1 MPPGKEVATPGRF
14 QESAAGKPAHQRI
27 FLNFRENPEPDA
39 MKTNA
44 FLLLLSLMG
53 TIAAAQPGND
63 NCTDAVVIEDP
74 VNYCSSAG
82 AFTTL
87 MATEE
92 PGLNPSCFTA
102 EADVWFRFTA
112 IAPSVSIA
120 VLGGFFSGQLSQPS
134 IALYT
139 GNCGSLAEVDC
150 LNGTGL
156 GLSLQEIFNGLNL
169 GTTYY
174 VQVQGAVAGTFTL
187 CLNNYTSDIPAVSDC
202 PEAAVLCN
210 RDPFVIPQVANA
222 GNDPNEADDAACLN
236 IAGTPVESFSTWFV
250 WTAAEAGSL
259 TFSLA
264 PINEPDDLDFVLY
277 EFPNGPGDCSGK
289 TVLRCM
295 ASSCFGATGLQEG
308 ATDTSEPPGCGAA
321 QDNFLAPLQME
332 AGVTYGL
339 MVNNFS
345 QTTIGFRM
353 EFGGTGSFF
362 GGEERLSVESQEI
375 CQDSLLTFTGLNPPG
390 SPPVT
395 NWEWEFGAGATPLSA
410 SGPGPHEVAF
420 NNGGTQLVLLR
431 ATTAQGCAS
440 TEIVP
445 VEVICCADNFT
456 VEPNVSPP
464 GCVSNGDGS
473 IGLQVE
479 SPDGPPFTITWEDG
493 TADNPRTG
501 LSPGNYSVTIADST
515 GCQTVRSFELSAV
528 APFQFDTLLTP
539 PSCDAGTDG
548 SITLETTGGQP
559 PYLYAWEGGAF
570 DTIPTLGN
578 LPAGNYSVIVQD
590 EAGCTDTLAI
600 GLQELQLTLDPQ
612 VTEIIAPA
620 CNGGNNGRI
629 VLSVANGL
637 PPYQFDFNDGNGYVS
652 SNALTQLPAGT
663 YAVNILDEN
672 LCEGQFVFELED
684 PTVLSVDLAGSPIS
698 CAGADD
704 GSLNAQPNGG
714 TPSYAFSWSN
724 GLSTAQLDSLGPGNY
739 GVTVTD
745 ANGCTADTAFELGA
759 PLPVMAFI
767 DSTSAPGCVG
777 EASGVIVGQAEGGQ
791 PPYTYQLNNS
801 AQQPSPAF
809 SDLLPGAYELT
820 VMDSRNCS
828 AQASATLP
836 EPQPLEIF
844 LPEVAP
850 VVLGYSTTLQATSNA
865 AGAAFTWSPP
875 QYLSCTDCPEPGV
888 ERPLATLTYAVQAT
902 TPDGCT
908 ALDSVQLFVLPEYPA
923 YLPNA
928 FSPNDDGI
936 NDLWAPQ
943 GGPALEA
950 WLSIKVFDRWG
961 GLLYTAENLS
971 GGNPVVEW
979 DGQAENKPAPVG
991 VYTCIVEGQFIDGTV
1006 RRFQSD
1012 VLLTR

>member
-1 MPPGKEVATPGRF
+1 
-14 QESAAGKPAHQRI
+14 
-27 FLNFRENPEPDA
+27 

-53 TIAAAQPGND
+53 TLATAQPGND
-63 NCTDAVVIEDP
+63 DCSAAVVIEDP
-74 VNYCSSAG
+74 VNYCSATG
-82 AFTTL
+82 AFTTM

-92 PGLNPSCFTA
+92 PGTGPSCFSPDG
-102 EADVWFRFTA
+102 DVWFRFTA

-139 GNCGSLAEVDC
+139 GSCGNLTEVDC

-156 GLSLQEIFNGLNL
+156 GLSLQEIFNGLAL

-174 VQVQGAVAGTFTL
+174 VQVQGAIAGTFTL

-210 RDPFVIPQVANA
+210 REPFVIPQVANA
-222 GNDPNEADDAACLN
+222 GNDPTEADDAACLN

-295 ASSCFGATGLQEG
+295 ASSCFGPTGLQEG
-308 ATDTSEPPGCGAA
+308 ATDISEPPGCSAA

-362 GGEERLSVESQEI
+362 GGEERLSVASPEI
-375 CQDSLLTFTGLNPPG
+375 CKDSLLTFTGLNPPG

-395 NWEWEFGAGATPLSA
+395 NWEWEFGAGASPLSA

-420 NNGGTQLVLLR
+420 NNAGTQLVLLR
-431 ATTAQGCAS
+431 ATTAQGCIS
-440 TEIVP
+440 TEIAP
-445 VEVICCADNFT
+445 IEVICCTDNFT
-456 VEPNVSPP
+456 VESDISPP
-464 GCVSNGDGS
+464 GCTSNDDGA
-473 IGLQVE
+473 IGLQIE
-479 SPDGPPFTITWEDG
+479 SPDGPPFTLTWENG
-493 TADNPRTG
+493 SADNPRTG
-501 LSPGNYSVTIADST
+501 LSPGSYSVTITDST
-515 GCQTVRSFELSAV
+515 GCQTVRAYGLSAV
-528 APFQFDTLLTP
+528 APFEFDTLFAL

-548 SITLETTGGQP
+548 SITLETTGGQS
-559 PYLYAWEGGAF
+559 PYLYAWEGGDF
-570 DTIPTLGN
+570 DTLSTLED
-578 LPAGNYSVIVQD
+578 LPAGLYSVIVQD
-590 EAGCTDTLAI
+590 AVGCTDTLDI
-600 GLQELQLTLDPQ
+600 SLQELQLILDPQ
-612 VTEIIAPA
+612 VTEVIPPA
-620 CNGGNNGRI
+620 CNGADNGRI
-629 VLSVANGL
+629 LLSVANGL

-652 SNALTQLPAGT
+652 SNALTQLPAGS
-663 YAVNILDEN
+663 YAVNVLDEN
-672 LCEGQFVFELED
+672 LCEGQFVFELEE
-684 PTVLSVDLAGSPIS
+684 PPVLSVTVAGTPIS
-698 CAGADD
+698 CAGAAD
-704 GSLNAQPNGG
+704 GTLTAQPHGG
-714 TPSYAFSWSN
+714 TPGYEFAWSDGFGGSQRE
-724 GLSTAQLDSLGPGNY
+724 GLAPGNY
-739 GVTVTD
+739 QVTVTD
-745 ANGCTADTAFELGA
+745 ANGCTADTAYEMGA
-759 PLPVMAFI
+759 PLPLMAFI
-767 DSTSAPGCVG
+767 DSVSAPSCVG
-777 EASGVIVGQAEGGQ
+777 QATGLITGRAEGGQ
-791 PPYTYQLNNS
+791 PPYTYQLND
-801 AQQPSPAF
+801 AGPLPSPTF
-809 SDLLPGAYELT
+809 SNLLPGTYELT
-820 VMDSRNCS
+820 VRDSRNCN
-828 AQASATLP
+828 AQAAITLLEP
-836 EPQPLEIF
+836 EPLEVGIQ
-844 LPEVAP
+844 EAEP
-850 VVLGYSTTLQATSNA
+850 VVLGYSTVLRASSTAVDA
-865 AGAAFTWSPP
+865 ALTWSPP
-875 QYLSCTDCPEPGV
+875 LYLSCTDCPEPGV
-888 ERPLATLTYAVQAT
+888 EQPLATLTYTVQAT

-908 ALDSVQLFVLPEYPA
+908 ALDSVQLLVLPEYPA

-950 WLSIKVFDRWG
+950 WLRIEVFDRWG
-961 GLLYTAENLS
+961 GLLYSAENLS
-971 GGNPVVEW
+971 AGNPVLEW
-979 DGQAENKPAPVG
+979 NGQADNQPAPTG